1 MLQEE
6 ILKIQ
11 ILTPKN
17 RHLNFKHVTE
27 LTTSSHHFLLEL
39 HTVHFDILNN
49 PYLIEK
55 ILLESLQGSGA
66 TYVNHFFHKF
76 SPQGVSGAIIIAES
90 HISIHTWPEH
100 GYAALDVFTC
110 GEKIMGDKIVDNILN
125 LFGEC
130 KHHLKYI
137 ERGNYI

>member
-1 MLQEE
+1 M
-6 ILKIQ
+6 
-11 ILTPKN
+11 
-17 RHLNFKHVTE
+17 
-27 LTTSSHHFLLEL
+27 TTSSHHFLLEL
-39 HTVHFDILNN
+39 HDINFEILNSSE
-49 PYLIEK
+49 LIEEY
-55 ILLESLQGSGA
+55 LLKSLEGSGA

-110 GEKIMGDKIVDNILN
+110 GEKIMGDKIVENILD
-125 LFGEC
+125 LFGRS
-130 KHHLKYI
+130 KYSLKYI

>member
-1 MLQEE
+1 M
-6 ILKIQ
+6 
-11 ILTPKN
+11 
-17 RHLNFKHVTE
+17 
-27 LTTSSHHFLLEL
+27 TTSSHHFLIEL
-39 HTVHFDILNN
+39 HDIPFETLDNKQKIEE
-49 PYLIEK
+49 YL
-55 ILLESLQGSGA
+55 LSSLEGSGA

-110 GEKIMGDKIVDNILN
+110 GEKMMGDKIRDNILEVFN
-125 LFGEC
+125 C
-130 KHHLKYI
+130 KTHHVKYI